1 MAKNHYEWETTEEYT
16 RNGERYRVQKVKA
29 PIVEAGGA
37 VGGAIL
43 GLFMFVYIFLF
54 PSYTDTDFSNL
65 EYLSKAESGAQS
77 LILSWQQSNWITK
90 GFINAKL
97 NPKNEPTFDV
107 KISKS
112 LEPIKNRVSYTGKGV
127 FHVVIET
134 ATKLTSKSG
143 HSTTI
148 YEVFYV
154 DVQSPP
160 EHSLIYRKIL
170 GDDWKLTCIEAGDKE
185 PTLEELDEIIHEWS
199 YGIN

>member
-97 NPKNEPTFDV
+97 NPKNEPTFMEGRLRQMD
-107 KISKS
+107 
-112 LEPIKNRVSYTGKGV
+112 KN
-127 FHVVIET
+127 
-134 ATKLTSKSG
+134 
-143 HSTTI
+143 
-148 YEVFYV
+148 
-154 DVQSPP
+154 
-160 EHSLIYRKIL
+160 
-170 GDDWKLTCIEAGDKE
+170 
-185 PTLEELDEIIHEWS
+185 
-199 YGIN
+199 